1 VSGSLSAPVI
11 VVAGDVSVDWCFV
24 NPAADTLTT
33 IDFGWV
39 FGSDV
44 GVHLDG
50 LPGGTVRLAELMHR
64 TAAGA
69 VPGATVIGPKLPA
82 AIVRSPR
89 DIHVTQTFSTV
100 TPLPAKGHDG
110 PAVWRVSDYLGTHL
124 AHNVATFLPAELPAR
139 PDVLVLHDL
148 GYGFRA
154 AHEAWEPLLALD
166 PRRIF
171 YATTSPMRGNPLL
184 GTLLETFA
192 DRLTLLAGIMDLR
205 KGGAAIG
212 MALSWEQLA
221 EETDATVRRLPL
233 GRAARTVVNV
243 NLEGAVLVDR
253 DGPTTLAFD
262 PRLLEGEYLSARAG
276 LMGAYHQATIAALV
290 WGSLTAEEPATSA
303 ARGIAGARALQDTG
317 FVTGRG
323 HDDPDL
329 GFPFDE
335 VAAAVAAA
343 PTLFRSVTHAAGETR
358 SILEQTFDAE
368 SLAEAAIDAVL
379 GGPESLPGGLPIETI
394 GAWASVDR
402 VEIEAL
408 RGMAQIVSQYV
419 RQYQTG
425 ERLKRPLSLAVFG
438 PPGAGKS
445 FAVKQIAKKLLPGA
459 SRTLEYNLSQ
469 FESAGD
475 LPPAFHE
482 VRDAV
487 LEQKLPLVFWDEFD
501 TPLEG
506 RPLGWLRHFLA
517 PMQDGQFR
525 EGPAFHP
532 LGPAVFVFAGGT
544 AATLDEFSGGAAVPD
559 PREAKLPDFVSRLR
573 GYVNILGPNRLS
585 DDDVAYTLR
594 RALLLRSLLLGK
606 APQIVD
612 RRDGRETLR
621 MDRELVRAFVQIG
634 TYLHGA
640 RSMEAIIDM
649 STLTGALRFERASL
663 PTRGQLALHVDPHEF
678 LSLVRA

>member
-1 VSGSLSAPVI
+1 MSDAGSAPVI

-24 NPAADTLTT
+24 NPAADTLAT

-50 LPGGTVRLAELMHR
+50 LPGGTVRLAEVLR
-64 TAAGA
+64 RIASKT
-69 VPGATVIGPKLPA
+69 VPGAKVIGPMLPPE
-82 AIVRSPR
+82 IVRSPR
-89 DIHVTQTFSTV
+89 DTHVTQTFSTV
-100 TPLPAKGHDG
+100 TPLPAKGHGG

-124 AHNVATFLPAELPAR
+124 AHEVATFLPADLPAR
-139 PDVLVLHDL
+139 AHVLVLHDL

-154 AHEAWEPLLALD
+154 AREAWEPLLALD
-166 PRRIF
+166 PGHII
-171 YATTSPMRGNPLL
+171 YATTSPMQGNPLL
-184 GTLLETFA
+184 GTLLDTYA
-192 DRLTLLAGIMDLR
+192 DRLTLVAGIMDLR

-221 EETDATVRRLPL
+221 EDTDATVRRLPM
-233 GRAARTVVNV
+233 GRAARTVVSV

-262 PRLLEGEYLSARAG
+262 PRLLEGGYLSERAG
-276 LMGAYHQATIAALV
+276 LMGAYHHATIAALV
-290 WGSLTAEEPATSA
+290 LGSLIDEDPATSA
-303 ARGIAGARALQDTG
+303 ARGIAGGRALQDCG
-317 FVTGRG
+317 FVTGQG
-323 HDDPDL
+323 HDEPDL
-329 GFPFDE
+329 EFPFDE
-335 VAAAVAAA
+335 VARAVAAE
-343 PTLFRSVTHAAGETR
+343 PTLFRSARHPAGETR
-358 SILEQTFDAE
+358 SILAQTFDAA
-368 SLAEAAIDAVL
+368 SLAEAAVDAVL

-394 GAWASVDR
+394 GAWSSVDR

-408 RGMAQIVSQYV
+408 RGMAQIMSQYV

-445 FAVKQIAKKLLPGA
+445 FVVTQIAKKLLPGA

-469 FESAGD
+469 FESATD

-487 LEQKLPLVFWDEFD
+487 LEQQLPLVFWDEFD

-544 AATLDEFSGGAAVPD
+544 AATLDEFGSGAAVPE

-573 GYVNILGPNRLS
+573 GYVNILGPNRIS

-594 RALLLRSLLLGK
+594 RALLLRSLLLSK
-606 APQIVD
+606 TPQIVD
-612 RRDGRETLR
+612 RRDGRDTVR

-649 STLTGALRFERASL
+649 STLAGALRFERASL
-663 PTRGQLALHVDPHEF
+663 PTRGQLALHVDPDEF
-678 LSLVRA
+678 LGLVRE

>member
-1 VSGSLSAPVI
+1 MSGAQSAPVI
-11 VVAGDVSVDWCFV
+11 VVAGDVAVDWCFV
-24 NPAADTLTT
+24 NPAADTLAT

-50 LPGGTVRLAELMHR
+50 LPGGTVRLAGVLR
-64 TAAGA
+64 GIALKIAPA
-69 VPGATVIGPKLPA
+69 ATVIGPSLPPE
-82 AIVRSPR
+82 IVRSPR
-89 DIHVTQTFSTV
+89 DTHVTQTFSTV
-100 TPLPAKGHDG
+100 TPLPATGHGG
-110 PAVWRVSDYLGTHL
+110 PVVWRISDFLGTHL
-124 AHNVATFLPAELPAR
+124 AHEVDTFLPADLPAQ
-139 PDVLVLHDL
+139 PNVLVLHDL

-154 AHEAWEPLLALD
+154 AREAWEPLLALD
-166 PRRIF
+166 PRHIF
-171 YATTSPMRGNPLL
+171 YATTSPTQDNPLL
-184 GTLLETFA
+184 ETLLDAYA
-192 DRLTLLAGIMDLR
+192 DRLTLLAGMMDLR

-221 EETDATVRRLPL
+221 EDTDATVRRLPMA
-233 GRAARTVVNV
+233 RATRTVVSV

-253 DGPTTLAFD
+253 DGPTMLTFD

-276 LMGAYHQATIAALV
+276 LMGAYHLPTIAALV
-290 WGSLTAEEPATSA
+290 LGSLTSEDPTTSA
-303 ARGIAGARALQDTG
+303 ARGIAGGRALHDSGFATG
-317 FVTGRG
+317 PGR
-323 HDDPDL
+323 DDPDL
-329 GFPFDE
+329 GFPLDE
-335 VAAAVAAA
+335 VARAVAAE
-343 PTLFRSVTHAAGETR
+343 PTLFRSVRHPAGETP
-358 SILEQTFDAE
+358 SILAQTFDAA
-368 SLAEAAIDAVL
+368 SLAEAAVDAVL
-379 GGPESLPGGLPIETI
+379 GGPQSLPGGLPIETI
-394 GAWASVDR
+394 GAWSSVDR

-408 RGMAQIVSQYV
+408 RGMAQIMSQYV

-425 ERLKRPLSLAVFG
+425 ERLERPLSLAVFG

-445 FAVKQIAKKLLPGA
+445 FVVKQIAKKLLPGV

-469 FESAGD
+469 FESAAD

-487 LEQKLPLVFWDEFD
+487 LEQQLPLVFWDEFD

-532 LGPAVFVFAGGT
+532 LGPSVFVFAGGT
-544 AATLDEFSGGAAVPD
+544 AATLDEFSGGAAVPE

-573 GYVNILGPNRLS
+573 GYVNILGPNRIS

-594 RALLLRSLLLGK
+594 RALLLRSLLLSK
-606 APQIVD
+606 TPHIVD
-612 RRDGRETLR
+612 RRDGRDTVR
-621 MDRELVRAFVQIG
+621 MDRDLVRAFVQIG

-649 STLTGALRFERASL
+649 SALTGALRFERASL
-663 PTRGQLALHVDPHEF
+663 PTRGQLALHVDPDEF
-678 LSLVRA
+678 LGLVRG

>member
-1 VSGSLSAPVI
+1 VPGAESASVI

-24 NPAADTLTT
+24 NPAADALAG

-50 LPGGTVRLAELMHR
+50 LPGGTVRLAEVLR
-64 TAAGA
+64 RVASTT
-69 VPGATVIGPKLPA
+69 VPGAKVVGPTLPPE
-82 AIVRSPR
+82 IVRSPR
-89 DIHVTQTFSTV
+89 DTRVTQTFSTV
-100 TPLPAKGHDG
+100 TPLPAKGHGG

-124 AHNVATFLPAELPAR
+124 AHEVDAFLPSELPVR
-139 PDVLVLHDL
+139 PHVLVLHDV

-154 AHEAWEPLLALD
+154 AREVWEPLLALD
-166 PRRIF
+166 PEHIF
-171 YATTSPMRGNPLL
+171 YSTTSPMQGNPLL
-184 GTLLETFA
+184 GTLLDTSA
-192 DRLTLLAGIMDLR
+192 DKLTLLAGMMDLR

-221 EETDATVRRLPL
+221 EDTDATVRRLPM
-233 GRAARTVVNV
+233 GGAARTVVSV
-243 NLEGAVLVDR
+243 NLEGAVIVDR

-262 PRLLEGEYLSARAG
+262 PRHLEGEYLSARAG
-276 LMGAYHQATIAALV
+276 LMGAYHHASIAALV
-290 WGSLTAEEPATSA
+290 AGSLIDEDPATSA
-303 ARGIAGARALQDTG
+303 SRGIAGGRALQDCG

-323 HDDPDL
+323 HDEPDL
-329 GFPFDE
+329 EFPLDE
-335 VAAAVAAA
+335 VAKAVAAE
-343 PTLFRSVTHAAGETR
+343 PTLFRSVRHPAGETR
-358 SILEQTFDAE
+358 SILAQTFDAA

-394 GAWASVDR
+394 GAWSSVDR

-408 RGMAQIVSQYV
+408 RGMAQIMSQYV

-425 ERLKRPLSLAVFG
+425 ERLERPLSLAVFG

-445 FAVKQIAKKLLPGA
+445 FVVKQIAKKLLPGA

-469 FESAGD
+469 FERATD

-482 VRDAV
+482 VRDVV
-487 LEQKLPLVFWDEFD
+487 LEQQLPLVFWDEFD

-544 AATLDEFSGGAAVPD
+544 AATLDEFSGGVAVPD

-573 GYVNILGPNRLS
+573 GYVDILGPNRIS

-606 APQIVD
+606 TPQIVD
-612 RRDGRETLR
+612 RRDGRDTVR

-649 STLTGALRFERASL
+649 SALAGALRFERASL
-663 PTRGQLALHVDPHEF
+663 PTRGQLALHVDPDEF
-678 LSLVRA
+678 LGLVRG

>member
-1 VSGSLSAPVI
+1 MSGAQSAPVI
-11 VVAGDVSVDWCFV
+11 VVAGDVAVDWCFV
-24 NPAADTLTT
+24 NPAADTLAT

-50 LPGGTVRLAELMHR
+50 LPGGTVRLAGVLR
-64 TAAGA
+64 GIALKIAPA
-69 VPGATVIGPKLPA
+69 ATVIGPSLPPE
-82 AIVRSPR
+82 IVRSPR
-89 DIHVTQTFSTV
+89 DTHVTQTFSTV
-100 TPLPAKGHDG
+100 TPLPATGHGG
-110 PAVWRVSDYLGTHL
+110 PVVWRISDFLGTHL
-124 AHNVATFLPAELPAR
+124 AHEVDTFLPADLPAQ
-139 PDVLVLHDL
+139 PNVLVLHDL

-154 AHEAWEPLLALD
+154 AREAWEPLLALD
-166 PRRIF
+166 PRHIF
-171 YATTSPMRGNPLL
+171 YATTSPTQGNPLL
-184 GTLLETFA
+184 ETLLDAYA
-192 DRLTLLAGIMDLR
+192 DRLTLLAGMMDLR

-221 EETDATVRRLPL
+221 EDTDATVRRLPMA
-233 GRAARTVVNV
+233 RATRTVVSV

-253 DGPTTLAFD
+253 DGPTMLTFD

-276 LMGAYHQATIAALV
+276 LMGAYHLPTIAALV
-290 WGSLTAEEPATSA
+290 LGSLTSEDPTTSA
-303 ARGIAGARALQDTG
+303 ARGIAGGRALHDSGFATG
-317 FVTGRG
+317 PGR
-323 HDDPDL
+323 DDPDL
-329 GFPFDE
+329 GFPLDE
-335 VAAAVAAA
+335 VARAVAAE
-343 PTLFRSVTHAAGETR
+343 PTLFRSVRHPAGETP
-358 SILEQTFDAE
+358 SILAQTFDAA
-368 SLAEAAIDAVL
+368 SLAEAAVDAVL
-379 GGPESLPGGLPIETI
+379 GGPQSLPGGLPIETI
-394 GAWASVDR
+394 GAWSSVDR

-408 RGMAQIVSQYV
+408 RGMAQIMSQYV

-425 ERLKRPLSLAVFG
+425 ERLERPLSLAVFG

-445 FAVKQIAKKLLPGA
+445 FVVKQIAKKLLPGV

-469 FESAGD
+469 FESAAD

-487 LEQKLPLVFWDEFD
+487 LEQQLPLVFWDEFD

-532 LGPAVFVFAGGT
+532 LGPSVFVFAGGT
-544 AATLDEFSGGAAVPD
+544 AATLDEFSGGAAVPE

-573 GYVNILGPNRLS
+573 GYVNILGPNRIS
-585 DDDVAYTLR
+585 GDDVAYTLR
-594 RALLLRSLLLGK
+594 RALLLRSLLLSK
-606 APQIVD
+606 TPQIVD
-612 RRDGRETLR
+612 RRDGRDTVR
-621 MDRELVRAFVQIG
+621 MDRDLVRAFVQIG

-649 STLTGALRFERASL
+649 SALTGALRFERASL
-663 PTRGQLALHVDPHEF
+663 PTRGQLALHVDPDEF
-678 LSLVRA
+678 LGLVRG

>member
-1 VSGSLSAPVI
+1 MPGAKSAPVVI
-11 VVAGDVSVDWCFV
+11 VAGDASVDWCFV
-24 NPAADTLTT
+24 NPAADTLAS

-39 FGSDV
+39 FGADV

-50 LPGGTVRLAELMHR
+50 LPGGTVRLAEVLR
-64 TAAGA
+64 RIASKTL
-69 VPGATVIGPKLPA
+69 PGAQVIGPLLPPEV
-82 AIVRSPR
+82 VRSPR
-89 DIHVTQTFSTV
+89 DTHVTQTFSTV
-100 TPLPAKGHDG
+100 TPLPAKGHGG
-110 PAVWRVSDYLGTHL
+110 PAVWRISNYLGTHP
-124 AHNVATFLPAELPAR
+124 AHEVDTFLPARLPAR
-139 PDVLVLHDL
+139 PDALVLHDL

-154 AHEAWEPLLALD
+154 AHEAWEPLLALE
-166 PRRIF
+166 PEHVF
-171 YATTSPMRGNPLL
+171 YATTSPMHGNPLL
-184 GTLLETFA
+184 ETLLGTCA
-192 DRLTLLAGIMDLR
+192 DRLTLMAGITDLR

-221 EETDATVRRLPL
+221 EETDATVRRLPM
-233 GRAARTVVNV
+233 GRAARTVVHV

-253 DGPTTLAFD
+253 DAPTTLVFD
-262 PRLLEGEYLSARAG
+262 PRLLEGEYLSERAG
-276 LMGAYHQATIAALV
+276 LMGAYHHATVVALV
-290 WGSLTAEEPATSA
+290 LGLLTDEDPATSA
-303 ARGIAGARALQDTG
+303 ARGIAAGRALQDRG
-317 FVTGRG
+317 FAVSRGR
-323 HDDPDL
+323 DDPDL
-329 GFPFDE
+329 ELPFDD
-335 VAAAVAAA
+335 VAKAIAAA
-343 PTLFRSVTHAAGETR
+343 PTAFRSVRYPAAATR
-358 SILEQTFDAE
+358 SILAQTFDAA

-379 GGPESLPGGLPIETI
+379 GGPESLPGGLPIETV
-394 GAWASVDR
+394 GAWSSVDR

-408 RGMAQIVSQYV
+408 RGMTQIVSQYV

-459 SRTLEYNLSQ
+459 SRTLEYSLSQ
-469 FESAGD
+469 FESAAD

-487 LEQKLPLVFWDEFD
+487 LEQRLPLVFWDEFD

-517 PMQDGQFR
+517 PMQDGQFH

-544 AATLDEFSGGAAVPD
+544 AATLNEFSGGPATPD
-559 PREAKLPDFVSRLR
+559 AREAKLPDFVSRLR
-573 GYVNILGPNRLS
+573 GYLDILGPNRIS
-585 DDDVAYTLR
+585 EDDVAYTLR

-606 APQIVD
+606 APQLVE
-612 RRDGRETLR
+612 RRDDRETVR

-634 TYLHGA
+634 RYLHGA

-649 STLTGALRFERASL
+649 SSLAGALRFQRASL
-663 PTRGQLALHVDPHEF
+663 PTRGQLALHVDPDEF
-678 LSLVRA
+678 LGLVRE